1 MTIRVGING
10 LGRIGRIA
18 LREWWGSDAF
28 SIVHVNEICGDA
40 KSVAHLTKF
49 DSVHGTWD
57 KDIVANSENNALVID
72 GKSVGFSQ
80 SEGIENPAWKDA
92 KVDLVIECTGKFKLQ
107 ESLKSYLDQGIRKV
121 VVSAP
126 IKDETPNIVMGINDQ
141 IYSDQSIVSAA
152 SCTTNCLAPV
162 IDVLQKEFGIEHGS
176 ITTIHD
182 LTNTQSVLDEY
193 HPDLRRA
200 RASSLSLIPTTTG
213 SATAITRIF
222 PELKDRINGLAVR
235 VPLTNA
241 SLTDCVFELKSST
254 TKEAVNKAFE
264 EASKSRLKGILGFE
278 ERPLVSVD
286 YTNDTRSGIIDGPST
301 MVVNGTQLKMLVW
314 YDNEIGYVHRMMELA
329 EKVALSM

>member
-1 MTIRVGING
+1 MAIRVGING
-10 LGRIGRIA
+10 LGRIGRTA

-28 SIVHVNEICGDA
+28 SIVHVNEIGGDA

-72 GKSVGFSQ
+72 GESVSFSQ

-107 ESLKSYLDQGIRKV
+107 ESLKSYLDQGIKKV

-235 VPLTNA
+235 VPLANA
-241 SLTDCVFELKSST
+241 SLTDCVFELQSST

-264 EASKSRLKGILGFE
+264 EAAKSRLKGILGFE

-286 YTNDTRSGIIDGPST
+286 YTNDTRSGVIDGPST
-301 MVVNGTQLKMLVW
+301 MVVNGTQLKVLVW

>member
-1 MTIRVGING
+1 MAIRVGING
-10 LGRIGRIA
+10 LGRIGRTA

-28 SIVHVNEICGDA
+28 SIVHVNEISGDA

-49 DSVHGTWD
+49 DSIHGTWN

-72 GKSVGFSQ
+72 GESVSFSQ

-107 ESLKSYLDQGIRKV
+107 ESLKSYLDQGIKKV

-235 VPLTNA
+235 VPLANA
-241 SLTDCVFELKSST
+241 SLTDCVFELQSST

-264 EASKSRLKGILGFE
+264 EAAKSRLKGILGFE

-286 YTNDTRSGIIDGPST
+286 YTNDTRSGVIDGPST
-301 MVVNGTQLKMLVW
+301 MVVNGTQLKVLVW